1 MLNRESLPLDA
12 VEIGRNRSL
21 WLPVSRGV
29 AITES
34 RSRTVAVIH
43 RAFGRDTVSLFQPS
57 NRFFRSNGPYLY
69 DGLRY
74 FLYLGAGVSAL
85 QGGGKSLGKTNKPPE
100 AELEP
105 LEFEDQATGEFRS
118 LGSPTAKVPKQPGA
132 PKPPVVPGKVELA
145 LEIAG
150 EIKDL
155 REVPS
160 LPEIPEIPEVPDIPD
175 LPTIPE
181 FAIPTVPEAP
191 KLPAVP
197 EIPALPEIPEIPR
210 PVEILLTDAKG
221 IPLRKVAFR
230 AEFPDGKIETG
241 QSDNAG
247 FIRFLRNTQEGELLL
262 TLTDALA
269 GAEKERG

>member
-1 MLNRESLPLDA
+1 MLSRESQPLDA

-21 WLPVSRGV
+21 WLPVPRRV
-29 AITES
+29 ALTES
-34 RSRTVAVIH
+34 RNRTVAVIH
-43 RAFGRDTVSLFQPS
+43 RASGRDTVSLFQPS
-57 NRFFRSNGPYLY
+57 NRFFRSHGPYLY

-74 FLYLGAGVSAL
+74 YLYMGAGGQAL
-85 QGGGKSLGKTNKPPE
+85 QGVGKSLGLTNKPPE

-105 LEFEDQATGEFRS
+105 MEFEDQATGEFRS
-118 LGSPTAKVPKQPGA
+118 LGSPTAKVPKKPET
-132 PKPPVVPGKVELA
+132 PKPPGVPDKVELG

-150 EIKDL
+150 EIRKT
-155 REVPS
+155 PG
-160 LPEIPEIPEVPDIPD
+160 IPDIPD
-175 LPTIPE
+175 LPTITE
-181 FAIPTVPEAP
+181 FAIPTVPEVP
-191 KLPAVP
+191 KLPAAP

-221 IPLRKVAFR
+221 IPLGKVAFR

-247 FIRFLRNTQEGELLL
+247 FIRFPRNTQEGELLL

-269 GAEKERG
+269 GG